1 MDFSHI
7 HIDYEEQIL
16 AGQHPSSTKRQVLI
30 VDDEPAVRRTVRG
43 VLESSGF
50 ECAESEN
57 GASALAWLKEHQVD
71 VVIADYHM
79 PIMSGLTLMEQVSS
93 TLNGRTPRVILLSGV
108 LDEKHKHKAIG
119 LGAYA
124 IIDKPCN
131 FRELIEKVNQAF
143 DL

>member
-1 MDFSHI
+1 MS
-7 HIDYEEQIL
+7 
-16 AGQHPSSTKRQVLI
+16 GKKSTSAKRLVLI

-43 VLESSGF
+43 ALESSGL

-57 GASALAWLKEHQVD
+57 GASALAWLEENHVD

-79 PIMSGLTLMEQVSS
+79 PIMSGLTLLERVTGSC
-93 TLNGRTPRVILLSGV
+93 NGRAPRVILLSGV
-108 LDEKHKHKAIG
+108 LEEKQKHKAIG

-131 FRELIEKVNQAF
+131 FRELVEKVNEALDF
-143 DL
+143 